1 METMR
6 EAVHESSEGALWFRS
21 LIQTE
26 KTKTDHHTVCE
37 KVVID
42 NANNNE
48 GTNTTGDAAEV
59 PTFADIDADDLIDVK
74 YEPTTFT
81 VVRSGDQ
88 EGSVF
93 EAGNSYTVIQLEAFT
108 AETTP
113 EKLPTAAKIDVAL
126 LESEYVELGSSTLD
140 SGKGTSKMSGVKP
153 LKNREKRFAKKAA
166 KAAALPALRDQSKMF
181 KLSKL
186 KRT

>member
-1 METMR
+1 M
-6 EAVHESSEGALWFRS
+6 
-21 LIQTE
+21 IQTE

-59 PTFADIDADDLIDVK
+59 PTFADIDADDLVDVK
-74 YEPTTFT
+74 NEPTTFT
-81 VVRSGDQ
+81 VVLSGDQ

-93 EAGNSYTVIQLEAFT
+93 EAGNSYTVTQLEAFT
-108 AETTP
+108 AVTTP
-113 EKLPTAAKIDVAL
+113 EKLPRAAKIDVAL
-126 LESEYVELGSSTLD
+126 SESEYVELGSSTLD

-153 LKNREKRFAKKAA
+153 LKNREKRFTKKAA
-166 KAAALPALRDQSKMF
+166 LAAALPALRDQSKMF